1 MGLEGGRAVAVGR
14 KKKADEELVLALAC
28 GASPEIAAQKTS
40 LSPRTVYRRL
50 KDRSFRERV
59 DQARTDIAR
68 RATSMLNAAAMSA
81 VKTLMTLQE
90 SARSE
95 SVQLGAARAV
105 LELGCKLRDV
115 VELAERV
122 AALEARLHALL
133 SGEGKPEFSET
144 S

>member
-1 MGLEGGRAVAVGR
+1 VAVGR

-28 GASPEIAAQKTS
+28 GASPEIAARKTG

-50 KDRSFRERV
+50 TDGAFCERV
-59 DQARTDIAR
+59 NHARADIAR

-81 VKTLMTLQE
+81 VKTLTTLQE

-95 SVQLGAARAV
+95 SVRLGAARAV
-105 LELGCKLRDV
+105 LELGSKLRDV

-122 AALEARLHALL
+122 AVMELRLHALL
-133 SGEGKPEFSET
+133 GGEGRSET
-144 S
+144 SEPS

>member
-1 MGLEGGRAVAVGR
+1 MAVGR

-28 GASPEIAAQKTS
+28 GASPEIAARKTG
-40 LSPRTVYRRL
+40 LSPRMVYRRL
-50 KDRSFRERV
+50 TDGAFRERV
-59 DQARTDIAR
+59 TQARTDIAR

-81 VKTLMTLQE
+81 VKTLTTLQE

-95 SVQLGAARAV
+95 SVRLGAARAV

-122 AALEARLHALL
+122 AVMELRLHALL
-133 SGEGKPEFSET
+133 SGEGRSET
-144 S
+144 SKPS